1 MIIPIVLILSAYLM
15 SYILTHLMDGVY
27 CSLLLQLMCQ
37 TSARAIL
44 QHWWQQ
50 TTTVRSITIVQIRG
64 LALVPTWRS
73 VNTQTS
79 SLRTPW
85 NVEASHAHSVVQ
97 DLNLRH
103 LVSASKCRH
112 FLTVINA
119 IGQLDVSFKCT
130 VFHIT
135 FVIKVSHDTCKLSG
149 EMVPCR
155 GCTIWVL

>member
-1 MIIPIVLILSAYLM
+1 MVNGQFHKNISSKMIIHMVLILNADLM
-15 SYILTHLMDGVY
+15 SYILTHWMDGVY
-27 CSLLLQLMCQ
+27 CSLPLQLMCQ

-119 IGQLDVSFKCT
+119 IGQLDVSCKNT
-130 VFHIT
+130 VFHILN
-135 FVIKVSHDTCKLSG
+135 FCYQGVIWY
-149 EMVPCR
+149 M
-155 GCTIWVL
+155 